1 MPRLHSGRMQK
12 TFYRCTFIEVMKK
25 ILSWPVA
32 TRFRRWLFAYI
43 PLLLLTFV
51 FVCDLW
57 IGNNA
62 KGRMYNRIADV
73 PENSAALVLGTSPRS
88 HGTVNLYYM
97 YRMQAAADLWK
108 SGKVDYIIV
117 SGDNSRVNYDEAT
130 YMKKTLNKLGIPDS
144 VITLD
149 YAGFRTLD
157 SVVRAYWV
165 FGQKNI
171 VIVSQPFHNE
181 RAIFIADHFGINA
194 CAYNAKD
201 VPDKYGWKTSLREY
215 LARVNAVLDLFV
227 FQTTPK
233 FPGPPEPIH

>member
-1 MPRLHSGRMQK
+1 MPCLLSGLIWK
-12 TFYRCTFIEVMKK
+12 TFYRCTFINMIKS
-25 ILSWPVA
+25 IIRWPFA
-32 TRFRRWLFAYI
+32 TRFRRWLFAYF
-43 PLLLLTFV
+43 PLLLLIFV
-51 FVCDLW
+51 FTCDLW

-62 KGRMYNRIADV
+62 KGRMYNRISDV
-73 PENSAALVLGTSPRS
+73 PENSAALVLGTSPGSR
-88 HGTVNLYYM
+88 GKVNLYYK

-117 SGDNSRVNYDEAT
+117 SGDNSTVNYDEAT
-130 YMKKTLNKLGIPDS
+130 YMKKTLNDLGIPDS

-233 FPGPPEPIH
+233 YPGPPEPIR